1 MEFPKL
7 DTAVLLNRLSPPTG
21 KVRMVLDTDTYNEID
36 DQFALVYSLLSTQ
49 RLQVEAV
56 YAAPF
61 FNELSSGPGDGM
73 EKSHEEI
80 HRVLDRMHRPAPE
93 GFVFK
98 GSTRYLE
105 SLETPCH
112 SAAVDDLIKRAMSAT
127 EPLYVVAIGAITNIA
142 SALLLEPRIVERI
155 VVVWLGGNALYW
167 PHTWEFNLQ
176 QDVLAARVVLDSG
189 VPLVLLP
196 CNNVVTHLTTTVA
209 ELEQYIDGKSEI
221 GTYLTGIVRNCGRA
235 GVAWSRVIW
244 DVSAIAWLVNPDW
257 VPSSLVNS
265 PILTDQMTWSV
276 DRRRHLI
283 RVADQVDRDLILTD
297 LFGRIAGA
305 DA

>member
-1 MEFPKL
+1 MLF
-7 DTAVLLNRLSPPTG
+7 RS
-21 KVRMVLDTDTYNEID
+21 
-36 DQFALVYSLLSTQ
+36 
-49 RLQVEAV
+49 
-56 YAAPF
+56 
-61 FNELSSGPGDGM
+61 
-73 EKSHEEI
+73 
-80 HRVLDRMHRPAPE
+80 
-93 GFVFK
+93 
-98 GSTRYLE
+98 
-105 SLETPCH
+105 
-112 SAAVDDLIKRAMSAT
+112 
-127 EPLYVVAIGAITNIA
+127 
-142 SALLLEPRIVERI
+142 
-155 VVVWLGGNALYW
+155 
-167 PHTWEFNLQ
+167 
-176 QDVLAARVVLDSG
+176 
-189 VPLVLLP
+189 
-196 CNNVVTHLTTTVA
+196 NNVVTHLTTTVA